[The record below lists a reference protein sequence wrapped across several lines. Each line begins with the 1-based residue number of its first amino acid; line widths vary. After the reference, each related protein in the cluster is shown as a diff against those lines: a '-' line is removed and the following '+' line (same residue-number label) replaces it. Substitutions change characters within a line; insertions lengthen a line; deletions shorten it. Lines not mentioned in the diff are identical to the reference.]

1 MNTDTSTEIYQSQI
15 FWTTMINIV
24 MLKNQTPEFTIG
36 TIGIFKIDVVGQSYY
51 PLFQESLNS
60 GWKYITETIDSAY
73 GELENK
79 STNLQDAVDLALA
92 HEFDYSI

>member
-15 FWTTMINIV
+15 FWTTMINIL

-51 PLFQESLNS
+51 PLFQDQKHLRYRENIS
-60 GWKYITETIDSAY
+60 G
-73 GELENK
+73 
-79 STNLQDAVDLALA
+79 
-92 HEFDYSI
+92 